1 MQFKNLYFNDHPVVP
16 DAIMAQATLD
26 NGKRISVV
34 AGVGL
39 YSTSKA
45 GNRKRANNVED
56 VSSFEVMVGDGEV
69 QGWLGREDINKIM
82 KENGSLISLFS
93 IKQNF
98 RCIRK

>member
-1 MQFKNLYFNDHPVVP
+1 MPMQFKNLNFEDHPVIP
-16 DAIMAQATLD
+16 DAIQATAVCD

-45 GNRKRANNVED
+45 GVRKRANNVED

-69 QGWLGREDINKIM
+69 IGWQSREQINEIFK
-82 KENGSLISLFS
+82 KNG
-93 IKQNF
+93 
-98 RCIRK
+98 

>member
-16 DAIMAQATLD
+16 DAIMTQATLD

-82 KENGSLISLFS
+82 KENG
-93 IKQNF
+93 
-98 RCIRK
+98 

>member
-1 MQFKNLYFNDHPVVP
+1 MQFKNLNFEDHPVVP
-16 DAIMAQATLD
+16 DAIQATAVCD

-82 KENGSLISLFS
+82 KENG
-93 IKQNF
+93 
-98 RCIRK
+98 

>member
-1 MQFKNLYFNDHPVVP
+1 MQFKNLYFYDHPVVP

-56 VSSFEVMVGDGEV
+56 VSSFEVNMTSAPAIIIIIIIEIIT
-69 QGWLGREDINKIM
+69 L
-82 KENGSLISLFS
+82 SLIM
-93 IKQNF
+93 
-98 RCIRK
+98 

>member
-45 GNRKRANNVED
+45 GNRKRANIHDRADDLGLRVLNRRNVNRK
-56 VSSFEVMVGDGEV
+56 GDL
-69 QGWLGREDINKIM
+69 Q
-82 KENGSLISLFS
+82 
-93 IKQNF
+93 
-98 RCIRK
+98 

>member
-1 MQFKNLYFNDHPVVP
+1 MQFKNLNFEDHPTIP
-16 DAIMAQATLD
+16 DAIRATAICD

-82 KENGSLISLFS
+82 KENG
-93 IKQNF
+93 
-98 RCIRK
+98 

>member
-1 MQFKNLYFNDHPVVP
+1 MQFKNLNFEDHPVVP
-16 DAIMAQATLD
+16 DAIQATAVCD

-82 KENGSLISLFS
+82 KDNG
-93 IKQNF
+93 
-98 RCIRK
+98 